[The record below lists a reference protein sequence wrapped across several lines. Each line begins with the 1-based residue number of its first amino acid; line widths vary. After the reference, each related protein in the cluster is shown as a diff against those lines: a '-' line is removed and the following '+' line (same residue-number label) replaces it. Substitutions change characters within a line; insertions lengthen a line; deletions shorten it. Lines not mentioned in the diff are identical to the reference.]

1 MFKNPYNQLAN
12 AKVMEDI
19 EKICDKI
26 DEEKQKPDADKH
38 KILRL
43 EEQKLIQGLFSN
55 ELGSS
60 YGKYRSPW

>member
-1 MFKNPYNQLAN
+1 MFKDPFNNLIN
-12 AKVMEDI
+12 TKVKRDI
-19 EKICDKI
+19 EALDKSI
-26 DEEKQKPDADKH
+26 KEEKMKPVRDKH

-43 EEQKLIQGLFSN
+43 HEQKMIQGLFSN

>member
-1 MFKNPYNQLAN
+1 MFKEPYNQLAN

-26 DEEKQKPDADKH
+26 DEEKQKPDADTH

>member
-26 DEEKQKPDADKH
+26 DEEKKKPDADIH

>member
-19 EKICDKI
+19 EKLCDKI
-26 DEEKQKPDADKH
+26 DEEKKKFDADKH

>member
-1 MFKNPYNQLAN
+1 MYKNPYNQLVN
-12 AKVMEDI
+12 VKVQEDI
-19 EKICDKI
+19 KELNKKIEE
-26 DEEKQKPDADKH
+26 EEKNPESNKH

-55 ELGSS
+55 DLGSF

>member
-19 EKICDKI
+19 EKLCDKI
-26 DEEKQKPDADKH
+26 DEEKKKPDADKH

>member
-26 DEEKQKPDADKH
+26 DEEKEKPDIDKH

-43 EEQKLIQGLFSN
+43 EEQKLVQGLFSG